1 MEVREYRF
9 VYGAGGVL
17 TPEICATGE
26 SFHFNPTFYA
36 LAEAALAEDIR
47 AGEYA
52 REDALKRFDALRRA
66 YSDDGVTTPHSARC
80 FAYDLHAVLVNVILE
95 ENAQDFAALRQDG
108 NGLFRRLR
116 LGAARH
122 RDSCRI

>member
-36 LAEAALAEDIR
+36 LAEAALAEDIVPENMR
-47 AGEYA
+47 VN
-52 REDALKRFDALRRA
+52 DALKRFDALRR
-66 YSDDGVTTPHSARC
+66 GV
-80 FAYDLHAVLVNVILE
+80 F
-95 ENAQDFAALRQDG
+95 
-108 NGLFRRLR
+108 
-116 LGAARH
+116 
-122 RDSCRI
+122 